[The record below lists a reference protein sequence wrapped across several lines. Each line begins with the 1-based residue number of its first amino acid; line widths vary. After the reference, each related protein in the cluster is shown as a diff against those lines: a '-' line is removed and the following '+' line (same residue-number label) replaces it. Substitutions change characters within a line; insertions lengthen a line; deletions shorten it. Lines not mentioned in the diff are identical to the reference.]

1 MTHPFPTRRSSDLS
15 FRRNIHLPSG
25 KNAVALQQKNTP
37 LAGLPCRIDKSAV
50 GYGEK
55 SVHAHSSTPLALRV
69 STSRQAM
76 RTATPI
82 STCSVIADRT
92 GSSAT
97 PREIST
103 PRFIGPGSMTHASG
117 LAPEIGRGA
126 RREGGWAYREI

>member
-1 MTHPFPTRRSSDLS
+1 MESRLVGLEHAEVNNAWSNQQAASVDNFS

-55 SVHAHSSTPLALRV
+55 SVHAHPSTPLALRV

-82 STCSVIADRT
+82 STCSVDRKST
-92 GSSAT
+92 RLNSS
-97 PREIST
+97 
-103 PRFIGPGSMTHASG
+103 H
-117 LAPEIGRGA
+117 
-126 RREGGWAYREI
+126 YC